1 MTEFHPRVEE
11 AVLPVLPLT
20 AEAPADDASY
30 NILRRRIRR
39 EKLFFRLCTLPAIF
53 VTSLVA
59 IIPLGLLL
67 INSLRNQRSGAFS
80 FEYYIASFGSAFFM
94 RTLATTI
101 LMAFCVAVISILL
114 ALPMAYLLA
123 RRTLLRNFIM
133 PIITIPRMLPFVV
146 IGYAMILLLAPMTG
160 VVNKVLLGLGILS
173 QPAFIL
179 FDWPGQAIAFT
190 YSGIVVAT
198 AVLTGV
204 LMSVDPQLEDAAVS
218 MGATRLRTFFVI
230 TIPLAIPGI
239 IAASA
244 LIFTSV
250 VTSYAIPV
258 MLNGRVPYMISL
270 IVSANLL
277 TLQQPHLAYAQAVI
291 VSMLAIGVTALS
303 QYVLLRYGRQGGG
316 R

>member
-1 MTEFHPRVEE
+1 MTELRPPREE
-11 AVLPVLPLT
+11 ARPPVLPLT
-20 AEAPADDASY
+20 TQASVDDEGY
-30 NILRRRIRR
+30 QTLRRRIRR

-53 VTSLVA
+53 VTGLVA
-59 IIPLGLLL
+59 IIPLGLLF
-67 INSLRNQRSGAFS
+67 INSLRNQKSGDFS
-80 FEYYIASFGSAFFM
+80 LEYYIASFGSAFFM

-101 LMAFCVAVISILL
+101 LMAFSVAVVSIVL

-133 PIITIPRMLPFVV
+133 PVITIPRMLPFVV

-160 VVNKVLLGLGILS
+160 VVNKVLLSLGILS

-218 MGATRLRTFFVI
+218 MGATRLRAFFVI

-258 MLNGRVPYMISL
+258 MLNGRVPYMVSL

-291 VSMLAIGVTALS
+291 ISLLAISVTAFS
-303 QYVLLRYGRQGGG
+303 QFVLMRYGRQGGG

>member
-1 MTEFHPRVEE
+1 MTVLRPPTEE
-11 AVLPVLPLT
+11 ARSPMLSPSP
-20 AEAPADDASY
+20 EASADDDGY
-30 NILRRRIRR
+30 KTLRRRIRR
-39 EKLFFRLCTLPAIF
+39 EKVFFRLCTLPAIF
-53 VTSLVA
+53 VTGLVA
-59 IIPLGLLL
+59 LVPLALLFV
-67 INSLRNQRSGAFS
+67 NSLRNQRSGAFS
-80 FEYYIASFGSAFFM
+80 LEYYIASFGSAFFM

-101 LMAFCVAVISILL
+101 LMALGVAIISILL

-123 RRTLLRNFIM
+123 RKTLLRNFIM
-133 PIITIPRMLPFVV
+133 PVITIPRMLPFVV

-160 VVNKVLLGLGILS
+160 VVNKVLLSLGLLS

-230 TIPLAIPGI
+230 TVPLAIPGI

-258 MLNGRVPYMISL
+258 MLNGRVPYMVSL
-270 IVSANLL
+270 LVSANLL

-291 VSMLAIGVTALS
+291 VSVLAIGVTALS
-303 QYVLLRYGRQGGG
+303 QFILTRYGRQGGE

>member
-1 MTEFHPRVEE
+1 MTVLRPPTEE
-11 AVLPVLPLT
+11 ARSPMLSLT
-20 AEAPADDASY
+20 PEASADDDGY
-30 NILRRRIRR
+30 KTLRRRILR
-39 EKLFFRLCTLPAIF
+39 EKIFFRLCTLPAIF

-59 IIPLGLLL
+59 LIPLGLLFV
-67 INSLRNQRSGAFS
+67 NSLRNQRSGAFS
-80 FEYYIASFGSAFFM
+80 LEYYIASFGSAFFM

-101 LMAFCVAVISILL
+101 LMAFGVAVISILL

-123 RRTLLRNFIM
+123 RKTLLRNFIM

-160 VVNKVLLGLGILS
+160 VVNKVLLALGILS

-230 TIPLAIPGI
+230 TVPLAIPGI

-258 MLNGRVPYMISL
+258 MLNGRVPYMVSL
-270 IVSANLL
+270 LVSANLL

-291 VSMLAIGVTALS
+291 VSVLAIGVTALS
-303 QYVLLRYGRQGGG
+303 QLILTRYGRQGGE

>member
-1 MTEFHPRVEE
+1 MTELRPSREE
-11 AVLPVLPLT
+11 ARSPLLSLST
-20 AEAPADDASY
+20 EAPVDDEGY
-30 NILRRRIRR
+30 RTLRRRIRR

-53 VTSLVA
+53 VTGLVA
-59 IIPLGLLL
+59 IIPLGLLF

-80 FEYYIASFGSAFFM
+80 LEYYIASFGSAFFM

-101 LMAFCVAVISILL
+101 LMALCVAAISILL

-133 PIITIPRMLPFVV
+133 PVITIPRMLPFVV

-160 VVNKVLLGLGILS
+160 VVNKVLLSLGILS

-218 MGATRLRTFFVI
+218 MGATRLRSFFVI

-258 MLNGRVPYMISL
+258 MLNGRVPYMVSL

-291 VSMLAIGVTALS
+291 ISLLAIGVTAFS
-303 QYVLLRYGRQGGG
+303 QFVLMRYGRQEGG

>member
-1 MTEFHPRVEE
+1 MTVLRPPTEE
-11 AVLPVLPLT
+11 ARSPMLSLT
-20 AEAPADDASY
+20 PEASADDDGY
-30 NILRRRIRR
+30 KILRRRIRR
-39 EKLFFRLCTLPAIF
+39 EKIFFRLCTLPAIF

-59 IIPLGLLL
+59 LIPLGLLFV
-67 INSLRNQRSGAFS
+67 NSLRNQRSGAFS
-80 FEYYIASFGSAFFM
+80 LEYYIASFGSAFFM

-101 LMAFCVAVISILL
+101 LMAFGVAVISILL

-123 RRTLLRNFIM
+123 RKTLLRNFIM

-160 VVNKVLLGLGILS
+160 VVNKVLLALGILS

-230 TIPLAIPGI
+230 TVPLAIPGI

-258 MLNGRVPYMISL
+258 MLNGRVPYMVSL
-270 IVSANLL
+270 LVSANLL

-291 VSMLAIGVTALS
+291 VSVLAIGVTALS
-303 QYVLLRYGRQGGG
+303 QLILTRYGRQGGE

>member
-1 MTEFHPRVEE
+1 MTELRPPREE
-11 AVLPVLPLT
+11 ARPPVPSSVR
-20 AEAPADDASY
+20 ASVDGEGY
-30 NILRRRIRR
+30 RTLRRRIRR

-53 VTSLVA
+53 VTGLVA
-59 IIPLGLLL
+59 IVPLGLLF
-67 INSLRNQRSGAFS
+67 INSLRNQRSGDFS
-80 FEYYIASFGSAFFM
+80 LEYYVASFGNAFFM
-94 RTLATTI
+94 RTLGTTI
-101 LMAFCVAVISILL
+101 LMAFCVALTSIVL

-123 RRTLLRNFIM
+123 RRTMLRNFIM
-133 PIITIPRMLPFVV
+133 PVITIPRMLPFVV

-160 VVNKVLLGLGILS
+160 VANKVLLGLGILS

-179 FDWPGQAIAFT
+179 FDWPGQAIAFI

-258 MLNGRVPYMISL
+258 MLNGRVPYMVSL

-291 VSMLAIGVTALS
+291 ISLLAIGVTALA
-303 QYVLLRYGRQGGG
+303 QFVLMRYGRQGGQ

>member
-1 MTEFHPRVEE
+1 MTVLHPSTEE
-11 AVLPVLPLT
+11 ARSPALPPVP
-20 AEAPADDASY
+20 EAPVDDEGY
-30 NILRRRIRR
+30 KILRRRVRR

-53 VTSLVA
+53 ITGLVA
-59 IIPLGLLL
+59 IIPLGLLF
-67 INSLRNQRSGAFS
+67 INSLRNQRSGAPS
-80 FEYYIASFGSAFFM
+80 LEYYIASFGSAFFM
-94 RTLATTI
+94 RTLGTTI
-101 LMAFCVAVISILL
+101 LMAFSVAVISILL

-270 IVSANLL
+270 LVSANLL

-291 VSMLAIGVTALS
+291 VSVLAIGVTALS
-303 QYVLLRYGRQGGG
+303 QYILTRYGRQGAEK
-316 R
+316 

>member
-1 MTEFHPRVEE
+1 MLSPSPE
-11 AVLPVLPLT
+11 AS
-20 AEAPADDASY
+20 ADDDGY
-30 NILRRRIRR
+30 KTLRRRIRR
-39 EKLFFRLCTLPAIF
+39 EKVFFRLCTLPAIF
-53 VTSLVA
+53 VTGLVA
-59 IIPLGLLL
+59 LVPLALLFV
-67 INSLRNQRSGAFS
+67 NSLRNQRSGAFS
-80 FEYYIASFGSAFFM
+80 LEYYIASFGSAFFM

-101 LMAFCVAVISILL
+101 LMALGVAIISILL

-123 RRTLLRNFIM
+123 RKTLLRNFIM
-133 PIITIPRMLPFVV
+133 PVITIPRMLPFVV

-160 VVNKVLLGLGILS
+160 VVNKVLLSLGLLS

-230 TIPLAIPGI
+230 TVPLAIPGI

-258 MLNGRVPYMISL
+258 MLNGRVPYMVSL
-270 IVSANLL
+270 LVSANLL

-291 VSMLAIGVTALS
+291 VSVLAIGVTALS
-303 QYVLLRYGRQGGG
+303 QFILTRYGRQGGE

>member
-1 MTEFHPRVEE
+1 MTELRPPREE
-11 AVLPVLPLT
+11 ARPPVLSST
-20 AEAPADDASY
+20 AQASVDDEGY
-30 NILRRRIRR
+30 RTLRRRIRR

-53 VTSLVA
+53 VTGLVA
-59 IIPLGLLL
+59 IIPLGLLF

-80 FEYYIASFGSAFFM
+80 LEYYIATFGSAFFM
-94 RTLATTI
+94 RTLGTTI
-101 LMAFCVAVISILL
+101 LMAFCVALVSIIL

-133 PIITIPRMLPFVV
+133 PVITIPRMLPFVV

-179 FDWPGQAIAFT
+179 FDWPGQAIAFI

-258 MLNGRVPYMISL
+258 MLNGRVPYMVSL

-291 VSMLAIGVTALS
+291 ISLLAIGVTAFA
-303 QYVLLRYGRQGGG
+303 QFVLMRYGRQGGG

>member
-1 MTEFHPRVEE
+1 MTVLRPPTEE
-11 AVLPVLPLT
+11 ARSPMLSLT
-20 AEAPADDASY
+20 PEASADDDGY
-30 NILRRRIRR
+30 KTLRRRIRR
-39 EKLFFRLCTLPAIF
+39 EKIFFRLCTLPAIF

-59 IIPLGLLL
+59 LIPLGLLFV
-67 INSLRNQRSGAFS
+67 NSLRNQRSGAFS
-80 FEYYIASFGSAFFM
+80 LEYYIASFGSAFFM

-101 LMAFCVAVISILL
+101 LMALGVAVISILL

-123 RRTLLRNFIM
+123 RKTLLRNFIM

-160 VVNKVLLGLGILS
+160 VVNKVLLSLGILS

-258 MLNGRVPYMISL
+258 MLNGRVPYMVSL
-270 IVSANLL
+270 LVSANLL

-291 VSMLAIGVTALS
+291 VSVLAIGVTALS
-303 QYVLLRYGRQGGG
+303 QLILTRYGRQGGE